1 MRRWRNISFVIMCA
15 LMAACST
22 PSIEIERHVYSIAV
36 PGTALVLE
44 FPSRG
49 FRLEVAD
56 NNPPYFYFSDEKTK
70 LNVSF
75 SFGRAT
81 ECNSSETCRD
91 YFANESSPAHA
102 SRKNWH
108 HSRIG
113 EIYISESMDGSADN
127 SGARQQYMNAHFV
140 KEGMWINVRLSKTAY
155 VETDRELFVK
165 LVRSIQF
172 WPKLRE

>member
-1 MRRWRNISFVIMCA
+1 MGWWRNISLVILCA
-15 LMAACST
+15 LLAACAT
-22 PSIEIERHVYSIAV
+22 PSIELERHVYSIAV

-44 FPSRG
+44 FPSEG
-49 FRLEVAD
+49 FKLEVAD
-56 NNPPYFYFSDEKTK
+56 NNPPYFYFSNEKSR

-75 SFGRAT
+75 RFDRAT
-81 ECNSSETCRD
+81 ECKSSETCRN
-91 YFANESSPAHA
+91 YFANEFCHA
-102 SRKNWH
+102 DTSRKSWY

-113 EIYISESMDGSADN
+113 DVYISESMDGSADD
-127 SGARQQYMNAHFV
+127 SGTRQQYMNAHFV
-140 KEGMWINVRLSKTAY
+140 KEGMWINMRLSKTAY